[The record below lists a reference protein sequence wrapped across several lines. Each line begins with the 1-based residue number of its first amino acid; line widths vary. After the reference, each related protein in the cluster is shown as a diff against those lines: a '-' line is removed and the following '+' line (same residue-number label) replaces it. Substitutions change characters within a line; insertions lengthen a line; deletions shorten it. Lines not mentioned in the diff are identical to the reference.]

1 MNKQRIPGLL
11 AFLIAAVTTFYT
23 VKCSA
28 FDLVPENWTK
38 ADTARQVAY
47 TAILAIDAGQ
57 TADIQN
63 HDDLVEKNPV
73 ISGMFGDNPTSGQTA
88 SYFVAAGV
96 AHYAVAAM
104 LKPKYR
110 KYWQTVTL
118 SVNSAVVA
126 NNFNLG
132 LSWGF

>member
-1 MNKQRIPGLL
+1 MKQRIPGLI
-11 AFLIAAVTTFYT
+11 AFLVAAITTFYT

-28 FDLVPENWTK
+28 LDFVPENWTK
-38 ADTARQVAY
+38 ADTARQLAY
-47 TAILAIDAGQ
+47 MTVLAVDAGQ

-88 SYFVAAGV
+88 AYFVGAGV
-96 AHYAVAAM
+96 AHYAVSAM

-110 KYWQTVTL
+110 KYWQSVTL
-118 SVNSAVVA
+118 SLNTAVVA
-126 NNFNLG
+126 NNYQLG
-132 LSWGF
+132 LKWGF

>member
-1 MNKQRIPGLL
+1 MSNQRLPGLIAL
-11 AFLIAAVTTFYT
+11 LIASVVTLYAA
-23 VKCSA
+23 KCSA
-28 FDLVPENWTK
+28 LDLVPENWTT

-47 TAILAIDAGQ
+47 TAILAMDAGQ

-73 ISGMFGDNPTSGQTA
+73 INGMFGDNPTSGQTA
-88 SYFVAAGV
+88 AYFVGAGV

-110 KYWQTVTL
+110 RYWQTVTI
-118 SVNSAVVA
+118 SINSAVVA